1 MHIIH
6 TMANWVFGGH
16 QVFTSEFIKFILD
29 WVAKFLKQGKFF
41 TGNDIETEGLY
52 VMENG
57 IEMEWVS
64 NLMLVGEDG
73 ALDCDCLGLFTGN
86 YKNAGFW
93 GIYLCDKS
101 FIGDDE
107 PPFLV
112 HYICE
117 KDK

>member
-1 MHIIH
+1 M
-6 TMANWVFGGH
+6 
-16 QVFTSEFIKFILD
+16 
-29 WVAKFLKQGKFF
+29 KQGKFF

-86 YKNAGFW
+86 YEYAGVSSAMMNLLSW
-93 GIYLCDKS
+93 
-101 FIGDDE
+101 FIIFAKRTNKLLFDD
-107 PPFLV
+107 FKK
-112 HYICE
+112 YRF
-117 KDK
+117 